1 MNKKINYGYI
11 FQDNIKKSCMKQDV
25 LFYRFKDSAT
35 SFSGGSARFTPKNIC
50 DCMVFHRGILLFL
63 ELKSCKGKSFS
74 FTEHSLKQLKDIDK
88 ILKDKVDNYRP
99 KVYGGFLIEF
109 REISK
114 TIFISTEN
122 IIRYLHENNTKT
134 LNYDKLIKDNNI
146 NFNIIEQ
153 TLKIKNYEY
162 NIINLLNIFI

>member
-1 MNKKINYGYI
+1 
-11 FQDNIKKSCMKQDV
+11 
-25 LFYRFKDSAT
+25 
-35 SFSGGSARFTPKNIC
+35 
-50 DCMVFHRGILLFL
+50 MVFHRGILIFL
-63 ELKSCKGKSFS
+63 ELKSCKGKSFI